1 MDKSGFV
8 TTSIRFT
15 SRASVQ
21 IKGNYYTF
29 EATIERQCA
38 TPELISNEEYETA
51 KRDLWDEVNAE
62 VDNQVQDIVEL
73 LKSRK

>member
-1 MDKSGFV
+1 MSGDYKTV
-8 TTSIRFT
+8 SIKFT
-15 SRASVQ
+15 SRASVK
-21 IKGNYYTF
+21 IRDNYYTF
-29 EATIERQCA
+29 EATIERQSA